1 MPFGTGDDIK
11 SGVVYEWLRGSSRDK
26 IAGIYSISSGG
37 VTNIINEWR
46 NNIGAY
52 IAEDLRELSTS
63 LKKANITPIQCSTG
77 FRVAKVMQRLG
88 ITEDQFESFMSDIYD
103 RCQKLELGPD
113 QIEKYLTE
121 TINISKIVF
130 PSQIPNYINTKK
142 IEIEN
147 LHTQI
152 ENLHQKISTS
162 NIQKTI
168 IEKKMNSLRDN
179 NNISR
184 EVISWYKNIKQAFQ
198 DAEIPIDNVSRF
210 MRCLEVMK
218 NQGYDVNKILG
229 KFTEYEKAEDL
240 LNFQQET
247 KDIHQ
252 SKVDELLRQTKSLR
266 EQLKLDQLKLS
277 ELEQLKNM
285 GIGIKEL
292 KTLYNKITEI
302 ATEKNIPSKTAM
314 EKLLDDLKDYE
325 YLLGFKN
332 KIEILKQE
340 SSSLNREIERQRMI
354 ISSQPYIGATLQT
367 LLGMGISE
375 HDIIEINSIL
385 LSIGVNDYDD
395 YDYDHHNKI
404 ILNKKALKSDLTNY
418 RTLKLALRDYELKQN
433 KLSKEITTLENQK
446 ENLQYYINFLILMMV
461 YLFRDLELSIKKVDI
476 ALKDPKNLKII
487 LIIWLLHSSVLK
499 DDNNPPEENHE
510 REKEQNQDED
520 EEDKNKS
527 KL

>member
-1 MPFGTGDDIK
+1 LPVYIPSDIRL
-11 SGVVYEWLRGSSRDK
+11 GIVYEWLRGNSRDK
-26 IAGIYSISSGG
+26 IAALYSISTGG

-52 IAEDLRELSTS
+52 IAEDLRELSIS

-77 FRVAKVMQRLG
+77 FRVAKIMERLG
-88 ITEDQFESFMSDIYD
+88 ITEDQFESFMSDVYN

-113 QIEKYLTE
+113 QIEKCLME
-121 TINISKIVF
+121 TIDISKLVF

-147 LHTQI
+147 LHRQI
-152 ENLHQKISTS
+152 ENIHQEISMS
-162 NIQKTI
+162 NIQKTFL
-168 IEKKMNSLRDN
+168 EKKMNSLRDD

-184 EVISWYKNIKQAFQ
+184 EAISWYKNIKQVFE
-198 DAEIPIDNVSRF
+198 DAEIPIDNVSLF

-247 KDIHQ
+247 IDIHQ
-252 SKVDELLRQTKSLR
+252 SKLDELLRQTKSLR
-266 EQLKLDQLKLS
+266 EQVNMDQLKLF
-277 ELEQLKNM
+277 ELEQLENM

-302 ATEKNIPSKTAM
+302 ATENSIPSKTAI
-314 EKLLDDLKDYE
+314 EKLLDDLTNYDYI
-325 YLLGFKN
+325 LGFEN
-332 KIEILKQE
+332 NIEILNKE
-340 SSSLNREIERQRMI
+340 FSYLNREIERQRMI
-354 ISSQPYIGATLQT
+354 ISSQQYIGATLQT

-375 HDIIEINSIL
+375 HDILEINSIL
-385 LSIGVNDYDD
+385 SSIGVD
-395 YDYDHHNKI
+395 YDYDNNNKI
-404 ILNKKALKSDLTNY
+404 ILNKKSLKSDLTDY
-418 RTLKLALRDYELKQN
+418 RNLKLLLRDYELKQN
-433 KLSKEITTLENQK
+433 KLSSEITILENQK
-446 ENLQYYINFLILMMV
+446 ENLQYYINLLILMMV
-461 YLFRDLELSIKKVDI
+461 YLFRDLELSIKKADI
-476 ALKDPKNLKII
+476 ALEDPKNLKII

-499 DDNNPPEENHE
+499 DDNNTFKENQE
-510 REKEQNQDED
+510 RENEQNEDED
-520 EEDKNKS
+520 EDKNKS

>member
-1 MPFGTGDDIK
+1 
-11 SGVVYEWLRGSSRDK
+11 
-26 IAGIYSISSGG
+26 
-37 VTNIINEWR
+37 
-46 NNIGAY
+46 
-52 IAEDLRELSTS
+52 
-63 LKKANITPIQCSTG
+63 
-77 FRVAKVMQRLG
+77 
-88 ITEDQFESFMSDIYD
+88 
-103 RCQKLELGPD
+103 
-113 QIEKYLTE
+113 
-121 TINISKIVF
+121 
-130 PSQIPNYINTKK
+130 
-142 IEIEN
+142 
-147 LHTQI
+147 
-152 ENLHQKISTS
+152 
-162 NIQKTI
+162 
-168 IEKKMNSLRDN
+168 
-179 NNISR
+179 
-184 EVISWYKNIKQAFQ
+184 
-198 DAEIPIDNVSRF
+198 

-247 KDIHQ
+247 IHIHQ

-277 ELEQLKNM
+277 ELEQLENM

-302 ATEKNIPSKTAM
+302 ATENNIPSKTAM

-332 KIEILKQE
+332 NIEILKQE
-340 SSSLNREIERQRMI
+340 YSSLNREIERQRMI
-354 ISSQPYIGATLQT
+354 ISSQPYIGGTLQT

-385 LSIGVNDYDD
+385 LSIGVD
-395 YDYDHHNKI
+395 YDYDNNNKI
-404 ILNKKALKSDLTNY
+404 ILNKKSLKSDLTNY
-418 RTLKLALRDYELKQN
+418 RNLKFVLRDYELKRN
-433 KLSKEITTLENQK
+433 KLSSEITTLENQK

-461 YLFRDLELSIKKVDI
+461 YLFRDLELSIKKAGI
-476 ALKDPKNLKII
+476 ALEDPKNLKII

-499 DDNNPPEENHE
+499 DDNNPPEENLE
-510 REKEQNQDED
+510 KEKEQNQDED